1 VAESVV
7 RSQDQVSK
15 SNTMR
20 LLAHQ
25 HAGVEWLLARE
36 RSTEYPGG
44 FLCDEMGLGKT
55 VQLIATMLQ
64 NPLRRTLVIV
74 PKSIV
79 TQWKSELEKF
89 SPGLSVHLFDGA
101 KRQVN
106 RDAQVTIAPY
116 SVLPQRKGSPDC
128 PLLSLYWDRIIL
140 DEGHEIRNAKSK
152 THVTCRTLRGGV
164 RWIVTGTPIFNSIKD
179 FAALSEFL
187 GMPKNHVQCFS
198 DEIRAKYILRRT
210 KADCKRFSLPPC
222 EIDTIELD
230 MNQKESE
237 MYFQVYTR
245 SQATVANIFASGAEN
260 HNQMELIE
268 CLLRVRQVMAWPQLY
283 TDGIARKEGAD
294 PEAWT
299 HGSTK
304 MDYLIDS
311 IKSHPTEKSLVFA
324 QFVGEMDEIHV
335 RVRAAGFRVY
345 RIDGSVPTEQRASRI
360 ERFKKTDKSAVFL
373 IQIKA
378 GGVGLNLYEATR
390 VYITTPAWNPATELQ
405 AIARA
410 HRNGQT
416 QRVVVKKLIYKGT
429 ETLPSIEQ
437 SILDLQGH
445 KSAVCAEVLQD
456 DRLRAQLPTSA
467 KNGVTVRAV
476 RKIFAV

>member
-1 VAESVV
+1 
-7 RSQDQVSK
+7 
-15 SNTMR
+15 MR

-25 HAGVEWLLARE
+25 HAGVEWLLRRE

-64 NPLRRTLVIV
+64 NPVRRTLVIV

-79 TQWKSELEKF
+79 TQWASEIERFAPSLTT
-89 SPGLSVHLFDGA
+89 HAFDGA
-101 KRQVN
+101 KRVIN
-106 RDAQVTIAPY
+106 REAQVTIAPY
-116 SVLPQRKGSPDC
+116 SVLAQRKGAPEC
-128 PLLSLYWDRIIL
+128 PLLGLYWDRIIL

-152 THVTCRTLRGGV
+152 THVTCRSLRGGV
-164 RWIVTGTPIFNSIKD
+164 RWIVTGTPIFNSIRD

-187 GMPKNHVQCFS
+187 GMPKSHVQCYS

-210 KADCKRFSLPPC
+210 KADCQRFSLPPC
-222 EIDTIELD
+222 DIETVELD
-230 MNQKESE
+230 MNPKESE

-245 SQATVANIFASGAEN
+245 SQATVATIFASGMQN
-260 HNQMELIE
+260 HHQMELIE

-283 TDGIARKEGAD
+283 TDGIARKEGSD

-304 MDYLIDS
+304 MDYLINS
-311 IKSHPTEKSLVFA
+311 IKSHPSEKTLVFA
-324 QFVGEMDEIHV
+324 QFVGEMDEIHA

-345 RIDGSVPTEQRASRI
+345 RIDGSVSTEQRAQRI
-360 ERFKKTDKSAVFL
+360 ERFKKTEKQAVFL

-378 GGVGLNLYEATR
+378 GGVGLNLAEASR

-416 QRVVVKKLIYKGT
+416 NKVWVKKLIYKGT
-429 ETLPSIEQ
+429 DTLPSIEQ
-437 SILDLQGH
+437 SILELQGH

-456 DRLRAQLPTSA
+456 DRLREQLPTA
-467 KNGVTVRAV
+467 PKNGVTVRAV